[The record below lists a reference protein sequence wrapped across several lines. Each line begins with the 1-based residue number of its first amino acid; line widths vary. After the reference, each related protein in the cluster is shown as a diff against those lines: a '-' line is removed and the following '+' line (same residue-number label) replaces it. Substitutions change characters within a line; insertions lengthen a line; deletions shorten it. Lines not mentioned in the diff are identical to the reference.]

1 MTEFPIS
8 GGCLCGAVRFRVTAE
23 PLDAYYCHCRMCQR
37 ATGAPVLAGAT
48 VPIEGFAFTKGEP
61 AVYQS
66 SANLVRLFCGT
77 CGGQLALRH
86 AVDPK
91 LVDFNLGCLD
101 DPEAIKPN
109 GHVFTSSRIGWFEV
123 ADSLPRHAEQP
134 PDLESLWGPTPT

>member
-23 PLDAYYCHCRMCQR
+23 PVAAYYCHCRMCQR
-37 ATGAPVLAGAT
+37 TSGAPLTASAT

-77 CGGQLALRH
+77 CGCQLAARH
-86 AVDPK
+86 PVDPK
-91 LVDFNLGCLD
+91 LMDFNLGCLD

-109 GHVFTSSRIGWFEV
+109 YHVFTSSRIGWFEV
-123 ADSLPRHAEQP
+123 ADDLPRHAEQEP
-134 PDLESLWGPTPT
+134 ESL